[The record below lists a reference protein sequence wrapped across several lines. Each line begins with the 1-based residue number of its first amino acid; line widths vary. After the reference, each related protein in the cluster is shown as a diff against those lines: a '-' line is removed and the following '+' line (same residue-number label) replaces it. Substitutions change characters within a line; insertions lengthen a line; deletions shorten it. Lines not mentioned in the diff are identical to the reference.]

1 MPEHISLLHY
11 LLYRF
16 DLLRLNAHAESLQGH
31 ELGYRDYEPLA
42 MALVLMLL
50 LVYLASEVRGIIK
63 NTKEAVIP
71 EEELTLRTFFEV
83 FFETFYTIAK
93 DVMGPKNGKRY
104 FPLIGACAI
113 FIFTS
118 NAIGLIPGMMPPT
131 ANLNVTFGCAFLV
144 FLAFNYFGLKE
155 NGMDYVKHMA
165 GWGVFPSL
173 VPNLLLALLMF
184 PIEVI
189 STCVRPLT
197 LAIRLML
204 NLAVDHLLVSIFM
217 GLFAIAL
224 PLPVMLL
231 GIIVIVVQTM
241 VFCLLS
247 SIYIGLA
254 TAHAEHH

>member
-42 MALVLMLL
+42 MALVLMLM

-131 ANLNVTFGCAFLV
+131 AGEMARVERERGEYL
-144 FLAFNYFGLKE
+144 
-155 NGMDYVKHMA
+155 YVRADGDRA
-165 GWGVFPSL
+165 GW
-173 VPNLLLALLMF
+173 
-184 PIEVI
+184 
-189 STCVRPLT
+189 VRK
-197 LAIRLML
+197 A
-204 NLAVDHLLVSIFM
+204 D
-217 GLFAIAL
+217 FARVW
-224 PLPVMLL
+224 PR
-231 GIIVIVVQTM
+231 
-241 VFCLLS
+241 
-247 SIYIGLA
+247 
-254 TAHAEHH
+254 